1 MKTNLGKLTA
11 RLSSVQIIVLYY
23 LSAIIISTFLLM
35 MPITLKE
42 NVKLP
47 FIDALFTAVSAV
59 SVTGLSTISLQ
70 DTLSYPGTFI
80 MAFILQIGGVGVMT
94 LGTFVWII
102 LGKKIGLKERML
114 IMADQNQSALSGMVN
129 LLQGILVMI
138 VVIELIGAIIL
149 GIHFMD
155 YFPTWQE
162 AFLQGF
168 FASVSATTN
177 AGFDI
182 TGESLIPFA
191 KDYFVQTVN
200 ILLIIVG
207 AIGFPVLLEF
217 REYLAHRRKKRQF
230 RFTLFTKIAVSTFA
244 ALLVFG
250 TVFIY
255 IFESNQLFSDKT
267 WHEAFFYSAFH
278 SSTTRSAGLSTID
291 INEFSTPTQ
300 LLFCLLM
307 FIGASPS
314 STGGGIRT
322 TTFTIALLA
331 IISYARGN
339 NTIKVFNREI
349 MPEDI
354 VKSFIVITTAFL
366 ICGFSVIFMTFIEPS
381 FSIKEIIFE
390 VSSAFG
396 TTGLSLGITPELGPL
411 GKSVLMVLMFIGR
424 IGIFSFLF
432 MLRGKPKK
440 EKFHYSR
447 ERVIIG

>member
-1 MKTNLGKLTA
+1 MKKNLGKLTA

-23 LSAIIISTFLLM
+23 LSAIIVSTFLLM

-42 NVKLP
+42 EVKLP

-94 LGTFVWII
+94 LGTFVWLI

-114 IMADQNQSALSGMVN
+114 IMADQNQSALSGMVS
-129 LLQGILVMI
+129 LLRGVLVLI
-138 VVIELIGAIIL
+138 VAIELIGAIIL

-191 KDYFVQTVN
+191 HDYFVQTVN

-217 REYLAHRRKKRQF
+217 REYFAHRRKKSQF

-250 TVFIY
+250 TVFIF
-255 IFESNQLFSDKT
+255 IFESNQLFADKT

-278 SSTTRSAGLSTID
+278 SSSTRSAGLSTID

-396 TTGLSLGITPELGPL
+396 TTGLSLGITPELGTL

>member
-1 MKTNLGKLTA
+1 MKIKLNEITA

-23 LSAIIISTFLLM
+23 LSAIIFSTFLLM
-35 MPITLKE
+35 LPVTLKG

-59 SVTGLSTISLQ
+59 SVTGLSTVSLHE
-70 DTLSYPGTFI
+70 TLSYTGTFI
-80 MAFILQIGGVGVMT
+80 LAFILQIGGVGVMT
-94 LGTFVWII
+94 LGTFVWIL

-114 IMADQNQSALSGMVN
+114 IMADQNQSALSGMVK
-129 LLQGILVMI
+129 LLREVLILI
-138 VVIELIGAIIL
+138 VAIELIGAIVL
-149 GIHFMD
+149 GVHFLD

-162 AFLQGF
+162 AFRQGF

-191 KDYFVQTVN
+191 NDYFVQTVN

-217 REYLAHRRKKRQF
+217 REFLSSRRKKNQF

-250 TVFIY
+250 TVFIF
-255 IFESNQLFSDKT
+255 IFESNHLFVGKT
-267 WHEAFFYSAFH
+267 WHEVFFYSAFH
-278 SSTTRSAGLSTID
+278 SSSTRSAGLTTID
-291 INEFSTPTQ
+291 ISEFSTPTQ

-314 STGGGIRT
+314 SVGGGIRT
-322 TTFTIALLA
+322 TTFAIALLA
-331 IISYARGN
+331 IISYARGHS
-339 NTIKVFNREI
+339 TIKVFNREI

-354 VKSFIVITTAFL
+354 VKSFIVIMTAFI
-366 ICGFSVIFMTFIEPS
+366 ICGSSVIFMTFIEPS
-381 FSIKEIIFE
+381 FTIKEILFE

-396 TTGLSLGITPELGPL
+396 TTGMSLGITPELGTL

-447 ERVIIG
+447 ERIIIG